1 MRTIKEKRNVRDYDI
16 NSFGQFIT
24 NIDNLE
30 FTTHY
35 GTAAEMV
42 EESHK
47 DAGVYV
53 RRGESTEAFFPSWDK
68 GSKYAVIWK
77 GKAIQY
83 AFRRTE
89 IDGGGWR
96 IPLFEIEE

>member
-24 NIDNLE
+24 DIDNLE

-35 GTAAEMV
+35 GTVAEMV

-53 RRGESTEAFFPSWDK
+53 KRSESTETFFPSWDK

-83 AFRRTE
+83 AARHIE
-89 IDGGGWR
+89 IDGAGWR